1 MAKELTTEELKA
13 LVEKFAEYIII
24 RLLKGYSLRKV
35 AKVHKK
41 ECDRSIMMGWRMSLE
56 SVLDLQLRGIREW
69 DFLTDE
75 QRQIVAE
82 KVVESLKQLESH
94 KIWNSLTGRQKYI
107 VRKKIAGYL
116 KYLKYLTT
124 EIGYLLV

>member
-13 LVEKFAEYIII
+13 LAEELAEYIIR

-35 AKVHKK
+35 AKAHKK
-41 ECDRSIMMGWRMSLE
+41 ECDRSIMMEWRMPLE
-56 SVLDLQLRGIREW
+56 SVLNLQLFGIREW

-94 KIWNSLTGRQKYI
+94 IIWNSLTGRQKYI

-116 KYLKYLTT
+116 KYLSYLTT
-124 EIGYLLV
+124 EFGYLLV

>member
-13 LVEKFAEYIII
+13 LAEEFAECIII
-24 RLLKGYSLRKV
+24 RLLKGYSLKKV
-35 AKVHKK
+35 AKIHKK

-56 SVLDLQLRGIREW
+56 SVLALQLLGIGEW

-82 KVVESLKQLESH
+82 KVIEALKQVENH
-94 KIWNSLTGRQKYI
+94 KMWNSLTGRQKYI
-107 VRKKIAGYL
+107 LKKKIAGYL
-116 KYLKYLTT
+116 RYLKYLTT
-124 EIGYLLV
+124 DFGYLMV